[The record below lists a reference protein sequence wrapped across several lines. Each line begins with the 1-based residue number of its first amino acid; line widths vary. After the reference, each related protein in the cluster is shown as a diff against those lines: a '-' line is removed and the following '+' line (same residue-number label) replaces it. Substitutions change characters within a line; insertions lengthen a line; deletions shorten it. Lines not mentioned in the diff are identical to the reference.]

1 MSDLEI
7 QKPADAEEFQAEG
20 ATVPFYKYKA
30 GDTEYIEF
38 DSSRCG
44 PPEPMVNAMTAV
56 NFIKDN
62 NTKVIMI
69 NHQSPMGL
77 LDKISQNYNVEEQ
90 DIEGGKVKLIF
101 SYKVGETEKVDLSD
115 KSCHG

>member
-20 ATVPFYKYKA
+20 ATVPFYKYKV

-56 NFIKDN
+56 NFIKDSG
-62 NTKVIMI
+62 TKVIMI
-69 NHQSPMGL
+69 NHKSPMGL
-77 LDKISQNYNVEEQ
+77 LEKISKNYNVEEKER
-90 DIEGGKVKLIF
+90 DGGNVKLIF
-101 SYKVGETEKVDLSD
+101 SYK
-115 KSCHG
+115 